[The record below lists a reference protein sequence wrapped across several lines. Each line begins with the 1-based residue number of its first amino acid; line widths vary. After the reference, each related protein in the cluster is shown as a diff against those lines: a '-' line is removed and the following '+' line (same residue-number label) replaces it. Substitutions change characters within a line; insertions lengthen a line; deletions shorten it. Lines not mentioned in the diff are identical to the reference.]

1 MFHLDMCPGILSEIN
16 PKPPFPGKTRG
27 SQLKNSQRD
36 RQKGWVLIQGW
47 EDENSAR
54 SLDLVDKEIHDL
66 QERISKTAT
75 VVDIKGSLGGEKKA
89 GSADILARVLAV
101 TGRRE

>member
-1 MFHLDMCPGILSEIN
+1 M
-16 PKPPFPGKTRG
+16 
-27 SQLKNSQRD
+27 
-36 RQKGWVLIQGW
+36 
-47 EDENSAR
+47 
-54 SLDLVDKEIHDL
+54 VDKEIHDL
-66 QERISKTAT
+66 QERISKTTT